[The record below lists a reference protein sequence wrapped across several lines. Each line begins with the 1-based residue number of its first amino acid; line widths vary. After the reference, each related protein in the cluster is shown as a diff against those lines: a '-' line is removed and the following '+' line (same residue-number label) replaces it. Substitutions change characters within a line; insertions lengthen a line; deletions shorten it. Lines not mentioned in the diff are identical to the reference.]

1 MSKSILFVHGAW
13 VTPSCWDSFNSYFE
27 ARGYVCQAP
36 ACPYLDRPV
45 AELKRGIDPKFA
57 GLTIKALVDH
67 YARIIA
73 ALPKPPVLV
82 GHSFGGLIVQ
92 LLLDRGLGRSG
103 VAIDP
108 APPRGIRPSWTAITS
123 SRALL
128 LSWRGWSKLHT
139 MSLKDFGQTFA
150 NGLPADAVQH
160 AYDTQ
165 IVQAPGRIFFQAA
178 LGLGNGLDFTNQK
191 RGPLVLIAGDL
202 DRTVTP
208 DMVQAMY
215 RHHKQ
220 TPRPVAL
227 LRFPGRSH
235 YLIAE
240 PGWEAVAQGALKWV
254 ESF

>member
-1 MSKSILFVHGAW
+1 MSKTILFVHGAW
-13 VTPSCWDSFNSYFE
+13 VTPSCWDLFKSYCE
-27 ARGYVCQAP
+27 ARGYACQAP
-36 ACPYLDRPV
+36 AWPYLDRPV
-45 AELKRGIDPKFA
+45 AELKRGVDPKFA
-57 GLTIKALVDH
+57 GLTIQALVDH
-67 YARIIA
+67 YARKVEA
-73 ALPKPPVLV
+73 CAEKPVLI

-92 LLLDRGLGRSG
+92 LLLDRGLGRAG

-108 APPRGIRPSWTAITS
+108 APPSGIRPSWTAIKS
-123 SRALL
+123 SRAVL

-139 MSLKDFGQTFA
+139 MSLADFRETFA
-150 NGLPADAVQH
+150 NGLPEEAVRQ

-178 LGLGNGLDFTNQK
+178 LGLGNKLDFNNPK
-191 RGPLVLIAGDL
+191 RGPLVLIAGEQ

-215 RHHKQ
+215 LRHKQ
-220 TPRPVAL
+220 TPRPVVM

-240 PGWEAVAQGALKWV
+240 PGWEDVAQDALKWV